1 MNSVDAMT
9 IETHGYRIREETW
22 KPLWK
27 RCLTDRRTSLMELY
41 SPSTIK
47 EISEKYGFR
56 FSRSLGQNFITD
68 RNVLNK
74 IVEGAEIGPEDLV
87 IEIGPGFGALTAEL
101 AQVSSRVVAI
111 ELDSRLIPI
120 LQSTLKEYDNVE
132 LVNRDILK
140 ADIGTIIDEYRD
152 TGKFT
157 GKARIAGNLPYY
169 ITTPIIMKIL
179 ESEADVDS
187 ITVMM
192 QKEVADRIEAEP
204 GSKTYGAISV
214 AVQYY
219 CTVSRVASV
228 ARSCFIPPP
237 NVDSAV
243 LNLKI
248 RKEKPAEVKDRK
260 VFFDC
265 IKAGFGQRRKTLL
278 NSLSGAGGTE
288 KERVKE
294 ILEAAGI
301 EPGRRAETLSV
312 EEFARIANEMA

>member
-1 MNSVDAMT
+1 MC
-9 IETHGYRIREETW
+9 IR
-22 KPLWK
+22 
-27 RCLTDRRTSLMELY
+27 DR
-41 SPSTIK
+41 STIK

-101 AQVSSRVVAI
+101 TQVSSRVVAI

-187 ITVMM
+187 ITAVSYTHLTEKAFLMTDNGFTPDYM
-192 QKEVADRIEAEP
+192 DIKYDCSDCRDTGMLETGEKCQCLGEVTKE
-204 GSKTYGAISV
+204 
-214 AVQYY
+214 
-219 CTVSRVASV
+219 
-228 ARSCFIPPP
+228 
-237 NVDSAV
+237 
-243 LNLKI
+243 KI
-248 RKEKPAEVKDRK
+248 RLLKTKENR
-260 VFFDC
+260 
-265 IKAGFGQRRKTLL
+265 
-278 NSLSGAGGTE
+278 
-288 KERVKE
+288 
-294 ILEAAGI
+294 
-301 EPGRRAETLSV
+301 
-312 EEFARIANEMA
+312 